1 MQITYELTL
10 EDIVNFNEYH
20 FRHSEVSKKKR
31 MIAKLI
37 IPIWTLFVFLALNY
51 TNLENIDEISF
62 LLNIPIFIFAIAW
75 FFLFDRLYFW
85 RLRNNVDKMLRE
97 KENKGMIGKQK
108 ITLSKDQLLFETSF
122 TSAQFKPGSISEV
135 IETRDYFFLYVSS
148 LNALIV
154 PQGSFQ
160 ASEKKEFLEKLQSF
174 VI

>member
-10 EDIVNFNEYH
+10 EDIVNFNDYH
-20 FRHSEVSKKKR
+20 FRHSKVSKKKR

-51 TNLENIDEISF
+51 TNLDEISF
-62 LLNIPIFIFAIAW
+62 LFNIPIFLFAIAW

-97 KENKGMIGKQK
+97 KENKGIIGKQK
-108 ITLSKDQLLFETSF
+108 ITLSNDQLLFETSF

-154 PQGSFQ
+154 PQSSIQ

>member
-20 FRHSEVSKKKR
+20 FRHSKVSKKKR

-37 IPIWTLFVFLALNY
+37 IPVWTLFVFLALNY
-51 TNLENIDEISF
+51 TNLDEISF
-62 LLNIPIFIFAIAW
+62 LFNIPIFLFAIVW

-108 ITLSKDQLLFETSF
+108 ITLTDDLLLFET
-122 TSAQFKPGSISEV
+122 
-135 IETRDYFFLYVSS
+135 
-148 LNALIV
+148 
-154 PQGSFQ
+154 
-160 ASEKKEFLEKLQSF
+160 
-174 VI
+174 

>member
-1 MQITYELTL
+1 MQINYELTL

-20 FRHSEVSKKKR
+20 FRHSKISKRKR

-37 IPIWTLFVFLALNY
+37 IPIWTLFVFLILNY
-51 TNLENIDEISF
+51 RNLDETP
-62 LLNIPIFIFAIAW
+62 LLFNIPIFLFAIAW
-75 FFLFDRLYFW
+75 FFFFDRLYFW

-108 ITLSKDQLLFETSF
+108 ITLDGDLLVFETLY

-135 IETRDYFFLYVSS
+135 VETKDYLFLYVSS
-148 LNALIV
+148 LSALIV
-154 PQGSFQ
+154 PQGAFQ